1 MRIYSV
7 KNYEEM
13 SRKAANLV
21 SAQIILKPDCV
32 LGLATGSTP
41 EGLYKQLIEWY
52 QKGDLDF
59 TQVRSVNLDEYK
71 GLSPENEQSYHYY
84 MNKHLFSGIN
94 IKPENTHLPD
104 GMAKDEEKECL
115 RYDCVVKTM
124 GGVDLQILGLGENG
138 HIGFNEPCENFAKGT
153 HCIRL
158 TDSTITAN
166 ARFFANAD
174 MVPRYAF
181 SVGIRTIMMAKKILL
196 IVSGKAKAHALYQTL
211 FGPINPRVPSS
222 ILQLHPDV
230 IVVADEDALSQI
242 DRKDDKSGDIYFY

>member
-59 TQVRSVNLDEYK
+59 AQVRSVNLDEYK
-71 GLSPENEQSYHYY
+71 GLAPENEQSYHYY
-84 MNKHLFSGIN
+84 MNQHLFRGIN
-94 IKPENTHLPD
+94 IKPENTHLPN
-104 GMAKDEEKECL
+104 GMAEDIEKECL
-115 RYDCVVKTM
+115 RYDRIVKM
-124 GGVDLQILGLGENG
+124 VGGVDLQILGLGKNG
-138 HIGFNEPCENFAKGT
+138 HIGFNEPSENFAKGT

-166 ARFFANAD
+166 ARFFANAA
-174 MVPRYAF
+174 MVPQYAF

-196 IVSGKAKAHALYQTL
+196 VVSGKEKAQALYQTL

-230 IVVADEDALSQI
+230 IIVADEDALSQI
-242 DRKDDKSGDIYFY
+242 DRKDNKSGDIYFY